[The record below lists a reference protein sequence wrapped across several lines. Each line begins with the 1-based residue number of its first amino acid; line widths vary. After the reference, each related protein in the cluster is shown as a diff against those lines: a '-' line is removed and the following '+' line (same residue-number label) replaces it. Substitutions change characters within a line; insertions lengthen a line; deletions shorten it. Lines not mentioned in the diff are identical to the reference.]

1 MKVFEKLGHNLWL
14 NKKRQRALVYIPALL
29 LLTFIL
35 ALTSAY
41 TYSDNIQ
48 EGLATSLIRLHV
60 VANSDSETDQNIK
73 YKVRDNILKYMSS
86 QSADLES
93 VDDAKKL
100 IQGNMDKIE
109 QIARD
114 TLRSSGF
121 SYNVRVYY
129 GNYMFPTKVYGDIIL
144 PPGEYES
151 LRVVL
156 GNGTGANWWCVMFPP
171 LCFVDAS
178 KGVVPDSSKAQ
189 LKSTLSDEEFEIAT
203 SNIPGSDMD
212 IKVKFKIVE
221 LLQQSK
227 HKLASLKNNR

>member
-14 NKKRQRALVYIPALL
+14 NKKRQKTLAYISVII

-41 TYSDNIQ
+41 TYSENIQ
-48 EGLATSLIRLHV
+48 EGLAGSLIRLHV
-60 VANSDSETDQNIK
+60 VANSDSGTDQDIK

-86 QSADLES
+86 QSAGLES
-93 VDDAKKL
+93 VDDARKL
-100 IQGNMDKIE
+100 VQENMDRIE

-114 TLRSSGF
+114 TLRDNGF
-121 SYNVRVYY
+121 SYNVKVYY
-129 GNYMFPTKVYGDIIL
+129 GSYMFPTKVYGDIIL
-144 PPGEYES
+144 PPGEYQS

-178 KGVVPDSSKAQ
+178 QGVVPDSSKEQ
-189 LKSTLSDEEFEIAT
+189 LKRTLSDEEYEIAA
-203 SNIPGSDMD
+203 SYLSDSHMD
-212 IKVKFKIVE
+212 VKVKFKIVE

-227 HKLASLKNNR
+227 HKLATLKNNR